1 MKGINIMLLS
11 CDWSLWTEY
20 ISVTKFKTGTVLGK
34 LYSTLWCTLTLQVM
48 PSSTIPSPLPPKSVL
63 WTHIRA
69 LLRDAFRNPYVLM
82 TYYNSSSQYLHNT
95 YTILKL
101 FSYLRSV
108 NQGSAFSLD
117 FELLD
122 GLNHI
127 YFAYHC
133 ICLTWFLAHHLC
145 SFTYYLLNNC

>member
-63 WTHIRA
+63 WLHIRA

-95 YTILKL
+95 KVIQLFEISQPRINFLTGLRASWWPEPHLFCLSLYLPDMVSGTSPLLIHILLVK
-101 FSYLRSV
+101 
-108 NQGSAFSLD
+108 
-117 FELLD
+117 
-122 GLNHI
+122 
-127 YFAYHC
+127 
-133 ICLTWFLAHHLC
+133 
-145 SFTYYLLNNC
+145 